1 MIRAKDDTFFNN
13 LKKENIIHR
22 WGLSIEEISFII
34 ESNPSL
40 RGMVFGYV
48 SEFKARKMWFER
60 QEFTNLK
67 KYDDHNRLL
76 KGDLSFLY
84 KDTEIRV
91 EVKSLQ
97 SRSVKET
104 SLGEWKGSF
113 QCDASDSRTIL
124 LPNGEYVKTTC
135 LLVGEFD
142 LLAVSLFK
150 FGEIWRFAF
159 ACNSALPRS
168 KYFKYSEE
176 TRKYL
181 IRSSVSIVWP
191 LQNPFYDSPFAL
203 LDSIVERKRRDAKKD
218 DP

>member
-1 MIRAKDDTFFNN
+1 MARAKDYQFNK
-13 LKKENIIHR
+13 LKKGNIIYR

-67 KYDDHNRLL
+67 KYDDHDRIR
-76 KGDLSFLY
+76 KGDLFLLY
-84 KDTEIRV
+84 KDTEIRI

-97 SRSVKET
+97 SHSVKET
-104 SLGEWKGSF
+104 SPGEWKGSF
-113 QCDASDSRTIL
+113 QCDASDNRTIS
-124 LPNGEYVKTTC
+124 LPNGESVKTTC

-142 LLAVSLFK
+142 LLAVSLFQ
-150 FGEIWRFAF
+150 FGGTWRFAF
-159 ACNSALPRS
+159 ARNSALPRS

-176 TRKYL
+176 TCQYL
-181 IRSSVSIVWP
+181 IRSSIRITWP
-191 LQNPFYDSPFAL
+191 LQDPFYDEPFAL
-203 LDSIVERKRRDAKKD
+203 LDSIVEEKRRDAKKD
-218 DP
+218 NS